1 MDSIKSHPYCGK
13 RALLTSKHQKLKL
26 FQETFMDHLNLTLDE
41 LPLDTDIL
49 GTFSGEI
56 ERTATPLHTAIKK
69 AELGLDATGLTLGM
83 ASEGSI
89 GSDPHIPWIQCDY
102 ELAVFLDR
110 ERELVISES
119 YKSNEIVAATITAR
133 RGDDLSSFLEKADFP
148 HHGLIVRTFSREQSQ
163 FRKGIH
169 DISTLREAIESL
181 AELSPTHQVVIESD
195 FRAMHSPSRQRNIS
209 AAASRLALRIAAQCP
224 QCTTPGWGII
234 DYLKGVECR
243 ECGDVNPD
251 AISVEILGCYRCD
264 FTAPGNVIRTVL
276 EAAQCTFCNP

>member
-1 MDSIKSHPYCGK
+1 
-13 RALLTSKHQKLKL
+13 
-26 FQETFMDHLNLTLDE
+26 MDHLNLAIDE

-69 AELGLDATGLTLGM
+69 AELGLDATGLTFGI

-89 GSDPHIPWIQCDY
+89 GADPHIPWIQCDY
-102 ELAVFLDR
+102 ELAVFVDR

-133 RGDDLSSFLEKADFP
+133 RDDDLSAFLEKADFP
-148 HHGLIVRTFSREQSQ
+148 HHGLIVRTFSSELSQ

-169 DISTLREAIESL
+169 DISTLREAIELL
-181 AELSPTHQVVIESD
+181 AEFSPTHQVVIESD

-209 AAASRLALRIAAQCP
+209 AVASRLALRIAGRCP
-224 QCTTPGWGII
+224 ECNTPGWGRI

-251 AISVEILGCYRCD
+251 AIKGEILGCYRCD
-264 FTAPGNVIRTVL
+264 FKAPGNVIRTLL
-276 EAAQCTFCNP
+276 EAAQCNFCNP